1 MPWADFVCRACG
13 CVTEDVVFSALI
25 GAAASAPECPNC
37 LQGAS
42 VPNNRHHSRMQ
53 VIPTANFD
61 MRTDGER
68 GRGFQKF
75 DVYQQVPTKDG
86 LVQERVTVDS
96 IHTLRRIERESEQR
110 FRNGEG
116 EALRFRMAS
125 QDRSNKQAGS
135 FGNAGT
141 IGDQAYEGAVPP
153 KKSGKVSV
161 KRHGETKP
169 TVKLGPGMRGAASAL
184 KG

>member
-1 MPWADFVCRACG
+1 MPWADYRCPHCAAVL
-13 CVTEDVVFSALI
+13 EDVVFPAAL
-25 GAAASAPECPNC
+25 GATAAAPSCP
-37 LQGAS
+37 QGC
-42 VPNNRHHSRMQ
+42 RRRMQ
-53 VIPTANFD
+53 VIPIANFD
-61 MRTDGER
+61 LRTDGAS

-75 DVYQQVPTKDG
+75 DVYQQVPDRDG
-86 LVQERVTVDS
+86 TLIQQRVTVDS
-96 IHTLRRIERESEQR
+96 VHTLRRIERESEQR

-125 QDRSNKQAGS
+125 QDASNRQSGS

-141 IGDQAYEGAVPP
+141 IGDQAYEGAVPL